1 MWEINRVDKKFYQMF
16 QIKKND
22 IVSVTGGGGKSTLIF
37 KLAEEL
43 REIGNVLITT
53 TTKMYIPDESRYD
66 NMIIYSDSLDNKM
79 ENNLKEEKN
88 KIDILTKTKDKYKIQ
103 GIDEGVLKEYI
114 SKYDYI
120 LIEADGAKEKIIK
133 EWNLNEP
140 VILSISNKII
150 GVTNIKALG
159 GKIKDVVHREEIYC
173 EREFADKEDI
183 FDVEKM
189 KKYLLTNKFFKEKE
203 NNNFLK
209 KKYIYIN
216 GIETLK
222 EFNDALLL
230 SKALQEREEENEK
243 ILMGSLFKDEIYMY
257 QRVSAIIMASGFS
270 RRLGQDKLLLE
281 YNGKTLIENMME
293 KIDKI
298 YFYKK
303 KIVIPITKK
312 TLIENM
318 MKNDRYKTIEV
329 VINESPE
336 KGQSNSIKSGITKTI
351 NENKVLLRE
360 VEGYMFFPSDQP
372 FLKIETILLIMKQFL
387 MNNKIT
393 LPQVGIEEF
402 SPVIFPQKY
411 REQLLE
417 IVGDKGGKS
426 IIKKDDFI
434 DKIKFK
440 TREEFVDIDT
450 EKELKYLQN

>member
-1 MWEINRVDKKFYQMF
+1 MDKKFYQMF

-22 IVSVTGGGGKSTLIF
+22 IVSVTGGGGKTTLIF

-173 EREFADKEDI
+173 ERAFADKEDI

-222 EFNDALLL
+222 EFNEALLL
-230 SKALQEREEENEK
+230 SKALQDREEENEK
-243 ILMGSLFKDEIYMY
+243 IFMGSLFKDEIYMY

>member
-22 IVSVTGGGGKSTLIF
+22 IVSVTGGGGKTTLIF

-230 SKALQEREEENEK
+230 SKALQEREEDNEK

-257 QRVSAIIMASGFS
+257 QRISAIIMASGFS

-281 YNGKTLIENMME
+281 YNGKTLIENMLK

-336 KGQSNSIKSGITKTI
+336 KGQSNSIKAGITETI

-372 FLKIETILLIMKQFL
+372 FLKIETILLIMKKFL

-393 LPQVGIEEF
+393 LPQVGMEEF